1 MRTSYSIRFMTHIAH
16 DEALLK
22 SVLTTFGHQPSAD
35 WHYQKEGNV
44 DVIILD
50 ADYCSQGDLEVAY
63 KLSREVVFYT
73 KDFTLATQKSLV
85 LHKPAHAKDILSAL
99 AAVEVC
105 LQAHSHHR
113 AHINEP
119 VGIQTTTS
127 TKLKALILGDDK
139 TEFAY

>member
-1 MRTSYSIRFMTHIAH
+1 MTHIAH

-22 SVLTTFGHQPSAD
+22 SILTTFGHQPSVD
-35 WHYQKEGNV
+35 WHYQQEGNV

-63 KLSREVVFYT
+63 RLSREVVFYT
-73 KDFTLATQKSLV
+73 KDFTLAGQKSLV

-99 AAVEVC
+99 AAAAAC
-105 LQAHSHHR
+105 LQTHSSHHN
-113 AHINEP
+113 AHITEP
-119 VGIQTTTS
+119 VGIQTATS
-127 TKLKALILGDDK
+127 TKLKALILGGDK